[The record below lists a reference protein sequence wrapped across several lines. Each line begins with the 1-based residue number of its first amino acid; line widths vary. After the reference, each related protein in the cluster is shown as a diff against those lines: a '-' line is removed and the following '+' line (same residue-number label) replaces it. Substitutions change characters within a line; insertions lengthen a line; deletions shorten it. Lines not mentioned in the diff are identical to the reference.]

1 MSSEKKLA
9 IKGAIWTI
17 ASYGS
22 SQIIRFASNLIL
34 TRLLLPE
41 LFGLVGLAYVFITGI
56 HLFTDIGLGP
66 SIVQNKRG
74 EETEFLNTAWTM
86 QVVRSLFVWL
96 CLISITWP
104 VANFYEEPRL
114 LWLLPIISI
123 NTLIGGF
130 KSTSVST
137 LERKMSVKRVVL
149 FELGTQIVSTTV
161 MVVWAWFDR
170 SIWAIIAGGF
180 IGSLMELV
188 WSHFLIPGKSN
199 RFAWEKEAVKE
210 IFSYGKWI
218 FLSTLLFFLCSQAD
232 RLILGKIFTLTM
244 LGIYGIAFTL
254 GDMPRQVIIA
264 ISGRVIFP
272 SISML
277 ADLPREEL
285 RAKIL
290 KNRNLILIPLAIG
303 LAIFVSFGDQL
314 ILLLYRKEYVAASW
328 MMPILALGIW
338 HTTIH
343 CLMGSCLLAIGKSQ
357 YGAMGNLVTFLS
369 ISIGIP
375 IGYHFMGNLG
385 AVIAV
390 AVGDIPTYLVVTYGL
405 WKEGLTCFWD
415 DMKLTAMFLGVLAII
430 LFVRMSVGG
439 GLPIDRLSPE
449 DIRRS
454 HDIFVSTVQSGII

>member
-9 IKGAIWTI
+9 IKGAFWTI

-22 SQIIRFASNLIL
+22 SQIIRFGSNLIL

-41 LFGLVGLAYVFITGI
+41 LFGLVGLAYVFIIGI
-56 HLFTDIGLGP
+56 NLFTDIGLGP
-66 SIVQNKRG
+66 SIIQNKRG
-74 EETEFLNTAWTM
+74 DDPQFLNTAWTM
-86 QVVRSLFVWL
+86 QVIRSLFVWL
-96 CLISITWP
+96 CLILITWP
-104 VANFYEEPRL
+104 VAQFYEEPRL
-114 LWLLPIISI
+114 MWLIPALSI

-137 LERKMSVKRVVL
+137 LERKMSVKEVVL
-149 FELGTQIVSTTV
+149 FELGTQIISTAV
-161 MVVWAWFDR
+161 MIVWACFDR
-170 SIWAIIAGGF
+170 SILAIIAGSF
-180 IGSLMELV
+180 TGSVVELV

-199 RFAWEKEAVKE
+199 RFAWDKEAAKE

-218 FLSTLLFFLCSQAD
+218 FLSTILFFLCSQAD

-277 ADLPREEL
+277 AELPREEL

-290 KNRNLILIPLAIG
+290 KNRKLILIPLAVG

-314 ILLLYRKEYVAASW
+314 ILILYRKEYEAASW

-338 HTTIH
+338 HTTLH
-343 CLMGSCLLAIGKSQ
+343 NMMGSCLLAVGKSQ
-357 YGAMGNLVTFLS
+357 YPAMGNLLTFVNLC
-369 ISIGIP
+369 ISIP
-375 IGYHFMGNLG
+375 LGYHLKGNLG

-390 AVGDIPTYLVVTYGL
+390 ALGDLPTYAVTNYGL
-405 WKEGLTCFWD
+405 WKEGLTCFWQD
-415 DMKLTAMFLGVLAII
+415 IQLTGLFVGVLAT
-430 LFVRMSVGG
+430 LLWCRVAFNL
-439 GLPIDRLSPE
+439 GLPIDKISPM
-449 DIRRS
+449 DLIP
-454 HDIFVSTVQSGII
+454 INQLFQ